1 MHPVSCPGV
10 PQRAVGNLGVLV
22 LGDGLLSLFSCVC
35 IVMYLSVCEFVH
47 MSAGVQGQMY
57 WGFSLLKLELQMIGS
72 HLM

>member
-10 PQRAVGNLGVLV
+10 PQRAVVNLGVLV

-35 IVMYLSVCEFVH
+35 IVMYLSVCGLVH
-47 MSAGVQGQMY
+47 MNAGVQGQMY